1 MYNSWNSV
9 LYTLFYLFFGQ
20 NHFVNIDI
28 YIGFVYKSES
38 VLWSKGWSR
47 LLLVLCSFSLIL
59 YHQQLWRHLKKIV
72 KKMLS
77 VKLKHKKQF
86 CGTIGF
92 LVSMLKLDVV
102 IEIQI
107 HALLFMYLFLSR
119 VIYLQVFCS
128 LGVKFTF
135 KNINSRNPNEEYSLT
150 VRYAN
155 DTYTCKLYR
164 PVIGH
169 VEMLN
174 IFQWRVDKIL
184 IYFLSHQC

>member
-1 MYNSWNSV
+1 MW
-9 LYTLFYLFFGQ
+9 TL
-20 NHFVNIDI
+20 I

-38 VLWSKGWSR
+38 VLWSKGWPR
-47 LLLVLCSFSLIL
+47 LLVLCSFSLIL
-59 YHQQLWRHLKKIV
+59 YHQQLWQHLKKRV
-72 KKMLS
+72 TKMLS
-77 VKLKHKKQF
+77 VKVKHKKQF

-102 IEIQI
+102 IEIQNL
-107 HALLFMYLFLSR
+107 ALLFMYLFLSR
-119 VIYLQVFCS
+119 VIYSQVFFS

-169 VEMLN
+169 VLILN
-174 IFQWRVDKIL
+174 KFQWREDKIF

>member
-107 HALLFMYLFLSR
+107 HALLFMYLFLSS